1 MEPVKLKLYGFL
13 TLTRRRYVGQLV
25 FACVAGVALMALWW
39 LRWPAE
45 RERLGA
51 NPAPPVSDWILAV
64 GAALPWVLLGV
75 AAAQVVEAVVVLRRF
90 AAKEAAQRPQEVK
103 SSPP

>member
-25 FACVAGVALMALWW
+25 FALLVEVALLGLWW

-45 RERLGA
+45 RERLA
-51 NPAPPVSDWILAV
+51 KNPAPPVSDWLRAGGEV
-64 GAALPWVLLGV
+64 LPWVLLGV
-75 AAAQVVEAVVVLRRF
+75 TAAQVVEAVVVLRRF
-90 AAKEAAQRPQEVK
+90 ARKEAARRPQAAP
-103 SSPP
+103 SPP